1 MAEYNPPEYKSLL
14 HHNDNYF
21 CDLQPPEYSP
31 PPNYASAFK
40 YPVISKS
47 QNENQYKTEKPLLIE
62 MLDQLSHLN
71 QLESMVNQ
79 LDRLND
85 LESLLNNISL
95 EQTIP

>member
-1 MAEYNPPEYKSLL
+1 MPDRLERVEGQGVVNHHQRPPSTSDCECLL
-14 HHNDNYF
+14 RR
-21 CDLQPPEYSP
+21 
-31 PPNYASAFK
+31 ASRWTLMN
-40 YPVISKS
+40 
-47 QNENQYKTEKPLLIE
+47 QNKTEKPLLIE